1 MLIKAVIEKLEELN
15 VLHLKLLDIGQRKK
29 TVLVNNQVNE
39 LAMFVNQE
47 SKLLKQVAET
57 EAVWQK
63 AIVTFL
69 QSSGIMP
76 DPSFTVTDI
85 IKLVY
90 NVEDRRALTD
100 AHQAL
105 MKTIGRLKDSNAL
118 NQELIEQSLA
128 FINHSMDLY
137 MGDPGQDVTY
147 QNPTQAMTMHSDKRR
162 MFDTRG

>member
-1 MLIKAVIEKLEELN
+1 MPITAVIEKLEELN
-15 VLHLKLLDIGQRKK
+15 VLHLKLLDMGQLKK

-39 LAMFVNQE
+39 LALFVSQE
-47 SKLLKQVAET
+47 SKLLKRVAET
-57 EAVWQK
+57 EAEWRN
-63 AIVTFL
+63 AIVAFL
-69 QSSGIMP
+69 KDSGMKP

-90 NVEDRRALTD
+90 NVEDRRRLTD

-105 MKTIGRLKDSNAL
+105 MRTIGQLKDSNAL

-128 FINHSMDLY
+128 FINYSMDLY
-137 MGDPGQDVTY
+137 MGDPGQDATY
-147 QNPTQAMTMHSDKRR
+147 QNPAQATAMHSDKRR

>member
-1 MLIKAVIEKLEELN
+1 MPIKAVIEKLEELN
-15 VLHLKLLDIGQRKK
+15 VLHVNLLNMGGLKK

-39 LAMFVNQE
+39 LALFVSQE
-47 SKLLKQVAET
+47 SKLLKRVAET
-57 EAVWQK
+57 EAEWRS
-63 AIVTFL
+63 AITTFL
-69 QSSGIMP
+69 QSVGMEP
-76 DPSFTVTDI
+76 DPSFTVNDI

-90 NVEDRRALTD
+90 NADDRRALME

-105 MKTIGRLKDSNAL
+105 MKTIGQLKDANAL

-147 QNPTQAMTMHSDKRR
+147 QNPAQTVVTHSDKRR

>member
-1 MLIKAVIEKLEELN
+1 MPITAVIEKLEELN
-15 VLHLKLLDIGQRKK
+15 VLHLKLLDMGQLKK

-39 LAMFVNQE
+39 LALFVSQE
-47 SKLLKQVAET
+47 SKLLKRVAET
-57 EAVWQK
+57 ETEWRK
-63 AIVTFL
+63 AIVAFL
-69 QSSGIMP
+69 QDSGMKP

-85 IKLVY
+85 MKLVY
-90 NVEDRRALTD
+90 NVEDRRALGS

-105 MKTIGRLKDSNAL
+105 MVTIGQLKDSNAL

-137 MGDPGQDVTY
+137 MGDTGQDATY
-147 QNPTQAMTMHSDKRR
+147 QNPAQMTAIHSDKRR

>member
-1 MLIKAVIEKLEELN
+1 MPIAAVIGKLEQLN
-15 VLHLKLLDIGQRKK
+15 VLHLDLLDMGQRKK
-29 TVLVNNQVNE
+29 DILVHNQVKE
-39 LAMFVNQE
+39 LAICLNQE

-57 EAVWQK
+57 ETEWRQ
-63 AIVTFL
+63 AITAFL
-69 QSSGIMP
+69 LDAGLKP

-85 IKLVY
+85 MKLVY
-90 NVEDRRALTD
+90 KAEDRQALSE

-105 MKTIGRLKDSNAL
+105 MGTIAKLKDSNAL

-137 MGDPGQDVTY
+137 MGDPGQDATY
-147 QNPTQAMTMHSDKRR
+147 QNPAQTIANNSTKRR

>member
-1 MLIKAVIEKLEELN
+1 MPITAVIEKLEELN
-15 VLHLKLLDIGQRKK
+15 VLHLKLLDMGQLKK

-39 LAMFVNQE
+39 LALFVSQE
-47 SKLLKQVAET
+47 SKLLKRVAET
-57 EAVWQK
+57 EAEWRS
-63 AIVTFL
+63 AIVAFL
-69 QSSGIMP
+69 KESGMKP
-76 DPSFTVTDI
+76 DPSFTVSDI

-90 NVEDRRALTD
+90 SAEDRRALTI

-105 MKTIGRLKDSNAL
+105 MGTMGQLKDSNAL

-137 MGDPGQDVTY
+137 MGDPGQDATY
-147 QNPTQAMTMHSDKRR
+147 QNPTQTTTIHSDKRR

>member
-1 MLIKAVIEKLEELN
+1 MPITAVIEKLEELN
-15 VLHLKLLDIGQRKK
+15 VLHLKLLDMGQLKK

-39 LAMFVNQE
+39 LALFVSQE
-47 SKLLKQVAET
+47 SKLLKRVAET
-57 EAVWQK
+57 EAEWRN
-63 AIVTFL
+63 AIVAFL
-69 QSSGIMP
+69 KASGMKP
-76 DPSFTVTDI
+76 DPSFTVSDI
-85 IKLVY
+85 LKLVY
-90 NVEDRRALTD
+90 NADDRRALAD

-105 MKTIGRLKDSNAL
+105 MKTIGQLKDSNAL

-147 QNPTQAMTMHSDKRR
+147 QNPGQATTNLSDKRR